1 MLYYNVIDIN
11 KGINPAKSNNSKKCT
26 IYHYWF
32 FNYGFGYQK
41 LVCNGCHDL
50 TMLCLTFS
58 DIVIITVKGVNYRC
72 IIGDTSKSAAIHLL
86 ENSVPKDCGYI

>member
-32 FNYGFGYQK
+32 FNYGFGYQNSFVMVAMTWQCYVLL
-41 LVCNGCHDL
+41 LVILLLSLLKGL
-50 TMLCLTFS
+50 I
-58 DIVIITVKGVNYRC
+58 IVVLSGTLANLQQFIC
-72 IIGDTSKSAAIHLL
+72 
-86 ENSVPKDCGYI
+86 